1 MAIKSY
7 NHAPYVRACF
17 ESVLAQTF
25 EDFEIIATD
34 DGSTD
39 GTADFIREFD
49 DPRINFKALESNIGI
64 SGAMNATIERANGEY
79 IAILNSDDCALPH
92 RLQRQVDYL
101 DTHPDV
107 DAVFGMPKL
116 IGEDGTPTGSSWQFR
131 FPSEF
136 SNAAWLR
143 HFFFKGNCLCAPTAM
158 IRRSAYIRAGA
169 YDPRL
174 INLQDFDMWV
184 RMLVGGSNFSLCN
197 EEMTA
202 FRIRDGAQNAS
213 AFRRDSQLRSLY
225 EFSHVLRWYRTLD
238 EEALVRVFSPDLQ
251 SGSTSK
257 NGKQKEVWL
266 SELALSVGFYPHRL
280 FALDTLF
287 EIAKCQEDYALLSK
301 CTGTTDVFG
310 YWTEKE
316 LREKISQLR
325 SPWRRLMS
333 SVQRRFRGEHPR
345 RSWQDKVHS

>member
-17 ESVLAQTF
+17 ESVLAQTY

-39 GTADFIREFD
+39 GTAEVIREFD

-158 IRRSAYIRAGA
+158 VRRSAYLRAGP

-174 INLQDFDMWV
+174 INLQDFGMWV
-184 RMLVGGSNFSLCN
+184 RMLVGGSNFWLSN

-202 FRIRDGAQNAS
+202 FRIRDGAKNAS

-225 EFSHVLRWYRTLD
+225 EFTHVLRWYRKLD
-238 EEALVRVFSPDLQ
+238 EQALERVFFRDLE
-251 SGSTSK
+251 SGAVSK

-266 SELALSVGFYPHRL
+266 SELALGADFYPHRL

-287 EIAKCQEDYALLSK
+287 ETAKCQGDYKRLSDL
-301 CTGTTDVFG
+301 TGKTDVFG
-310 YWTEKE
+310 FWSEKE
-316 LREKISQLR
+316 LREKIARLR
-325 SPWRRLMS
+325 SPLRRLMS
-333 SVQRRFRGEHPR
+333 AVQRKIRGKKSLASR
-345 RSWQDKVHS
+345 QKKV

>member
-17 ESVLAQTF
+17 ESVLAQTY

-39 GTADFIREFD
+39 GTPEIIREFD
-49 DPRINFKALESNIGI
+49 DPRINFKALERNIGI
-64 SGAMNATIERANGEY
+64 SGAMNATIERTAGEY

-158 IRRSAYIRAGA
+158 IRRSAYLRAGA

-184 RMLVGGSNFSLCN
+184 RMLIGGSNFWLCN

-225 EFSHVLRWYRTLD
+225 EFSHVLRWYRMLD
-238 EEALVRVFSPDLQ
+238 EDVLAQVFSPDLQ
-251 SGSTSK
+251 SGAASK
-257 NGKQKEVWL
+257 TGKRKEVWL
-266 SELALSVGFYPHRL
+266 SELALSVNFYPHRL

-287 EIAKCQEDYALLSK
+287 ETANRQEDYALLSD
-301 CTGTTDVFG
+301 CTGKTDVFG

-316 LREKISQLR
+316 LREKIALLR
-325 SPWRRLMS
+325 SPLKRLMS
-333 SVQRRFRGEHPR
+333 SLKRKIRAKHPR
-345 RSWQDKVHS
+345 SSRQERVQS